1 MIICYRNNN
10 GGENT
15 ENTVEALMRR
25 LNAFGIDV
33 VGEYENYN
41 MNGDAQILRETDLYN
56 MKLIFGKAE
65 YVVILLTRG
74 LLNDADAL
82 VELNI
87 IHGLFVKNRIT
98 VFTLPIDIPME
109 NLPERAKWLK
119 LTHILDFESAADINC
134 GTVNIAEKYWED
146 KAWGNL
152 ESRADF
158 AEIAD
163 RGDDE
168 FISRLHI
175 IYKSLDIHDI
185 ALKALITIVM
195 CYYMEYINGNV
206 MGKEGNRTCIETCMD
221 NICTGGPFSMAW
233 LKMLNSCAKDMFIK
247 SH

>member
-1 MIICYRNNN
+1 MRICYLNNN

-15 ENTVEALMRR
+15 ENTVEALIKR
-25 LNAFGIDV
+25 LNGFGINV
-33 VGEYENYN
+33 VGEYESCK
-41 MNGDAQILRETDLYN
+41 MNRDAKILRETDLYN
-56 MKLIFGKAE
+56 MNLVFGKEE

-87 IHGLFVKNRIT
+87 IHRLFVKNRIT
-98 VFTLPIDIPME
+98 VFTLPVDIIMG
-109 NLPERAKWLK
+109 NLPQRAKWLQ
-119 LTHILDFESAADINC
+119 LTHILDFESAADINL
-134 GTVNIAEKYWED
+134 GTVNIAKKYWED
-146 KAWGNL
+146 KAWGDL
-152 ESRADF
+152 TPKADF

-168 FISRLHI
+168 FISILHI

-195 CYYMEYINGNV
+195 CYYIEYINGNV
-206 MGKEGNRTCIETCMD
+206 MDKENNRTCIETCMD
-221 NICTGGPFSMAW
+221 NICTGGPFSVAW